1 MPTCTTTGTGA
12 DSSVTQLVLH
22 INCEVMAHGAEIC
35 LLRDLYRAEQSQR
48 DPLVAAHRP
57 DRLRG

>member
-1 MPTCTTTGTGA
+1 MA
-12 DSSVTQLVLH
+12 QLVLH
-22 INCEVMAHGAEIC
+22 INREVMAHGAEIC

-48 DPLVAAHRP
+48 DPLVPAHPP

>member
-12 DSSVTQLVLH
+12 DSSVAQLVLH
-22 INCEVMAHGAEIC
+22 INREVMAHGAEIC

-48 DPLVAAHRP
+48 DPLVPAHPP